1 MFLATMRHPD
11 EVEAREWVASEVLR
25 LRSMSYD
32 DLLVSL
38 DDPIHYRVVSRTGRT
53 LMGETYIFWDRGEP
67 GPLRVMVDICEPK
80 PGIVSSIVSDQFIR
94 APDGSFIGE

>member
-1 MFLATMRHPD
+1 MRHPD
-11 EVEAREWVASEVLR
+11 EVEAREWVASEVRR

-38 DDPIHYRVVSRTGRT
+38 DDPIHKVISRSGRP
-53 LMGETYIFWDRGEP
+53 LMGETCIFWDSGEP

-80 PGIVSSIVSDQFIR
+80 LGVVRSIASDDFIR